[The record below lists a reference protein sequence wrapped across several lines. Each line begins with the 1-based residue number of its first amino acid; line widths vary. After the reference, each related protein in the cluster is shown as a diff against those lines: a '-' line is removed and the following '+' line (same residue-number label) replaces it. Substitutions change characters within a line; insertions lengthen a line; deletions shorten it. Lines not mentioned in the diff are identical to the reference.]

1 MSPLWMEEEDG
12 TCSRPPF
19 LPLPLS
25 VLLPLP
31 FICSSTQEP
40 VGQPQSPHGHPS
52 TEFTS
57 RFISCSQRGA
67 PGLGSDN
74 TRSWE
79 LINTA
84 GTGLSFHQCKH
95 PKTLGCC
102 SPALQLLNKM
112 APFSPAVHSLISHTS
127 PCSLELQL
135 TTDHSITAHPV
146 LLSLLK
152 QNFCACASYDKTS
165 PVQLSF
171 FLSWNLLSPFLSPFS
186 FLLSWNF
193 LESPFSFPF
202 PFLEFPGI
210 SFLLPFPL
218 FPFLSLPF
226 PLDQSLIFLH
236 FRLPFSGPNIS
247 PRALIYSFFP
257 IFYQWDI
264 YTYTKIQ
271 QTTRVYQGW
280 HQQLLKSS
288 HTAVKVRIFIF
299 KCISVIVYVQ
309 IN

>member
-1 MSPLWMEEEDG
+1 M
-12 TCSRPPF
+12 TK
-19 LPLPLS
+19 LPL
-25 VLLPLP
+25 
-31 FICSSTQEP
+31 CSFLFS
-40 VGQPQSPHGHPS
+40 
-52 TEFTS
+52 F
-57 RFISCSQRGA
+57 
-67 PGLGSDN
+67 PG
-74 TRSWE
+74 
-79 LINTA
+79 I
-84 GTGLSFHQCKH
+84 
-95 PKTLGCC
+95 
-102 SPALQLLNKM
+102 
-112 APFSPAVHSLISHTS
+112 
-127 PCSLELQL
+127 
-135 TTDHSITAHPV
+135 
-146 LLSLLK
+146 
-152 QNFCACASYDKTS
+152 
-165 PVQLSF
+165 
-171 FLSWNLLSPFLSPFS
+171 SWNLLSPFLSPFS

-288 HTAVKVRIFIF
+288 HTVQLKWGFLFLNVFQWYFMCRLI
-299 KCISVIVYVQ
+299 KYESVCRDTFFSAGHKQLLEIYATTTPV
-309 IN
+309 